1 MKIIINRL
9 FNQKYFLFYI
19 IIAAIITRMVFS
31 FGHIFSDDAY
41 FDYLSYT
48 LYKCEFAK
56 DYIGYPHTPLRI
68 NLLALT
74 AFSFS
79 IFDTNEFA
87 TMVFPMIFSIGNI
100 LLAYFF
106 MREITRNENTA
117 LIAALLMAFFPTDIT
132 FATINFSD
140 SPSAFFIN
148 CGLFFLYKSFK
159 NDSLRYSVFSGLCFF
174 ISIQFKVN
182 IFFIG
187 LLLTILWIY
196 FSIKS
201 KSISYYIPVALSFV
215 GLNLLIEGIIYWNL
229 HGDFFYRFTQ
239 IEQNSLYNI
248 NEFFTLGSS
257 RGYMKEVD
265 YWPALFDR
273 VFIQNPKGVFLR
285 RFYLFLPL
293 ITLYQSYVFIKNK
306 NYSWLTYW
314 FLGLSILF
322 VGFTSSLNHYQPI
335 IQRLSWYMFPLFLP
349 EVILSTFFIS
359 NFKKTIKTLL
369 IILYLCG
376 SLLMTAHYSIYFNV
390 NDLNKLKSFL
400 RTHSEKNIYTDHFTK
415 YSVDLIDGYP
425 EPSRTKR
432 IFGSDFNI
440 DTLKHE
446 DWLLFRQEHINELL
460 EQKHTFPDFKML
472 QTEKFKEIFEA
483 GGFTIYEKAS
493 N

>member
-1 MKIIINRL
+1 
-9 FNQKYFLFYI
+9 
-19 IIAAIITRMVFS
+19 
-31 FGHIFSDDAY
+31 
-41 FDYLSYT
+41 
-48 LYKCEFAK
+48 
-56 DYIGYPHTPLRI
+56 
-68 NLLALT
+68 
-74 AFSFS
+74 
-79 IFDTNEFA
+79 
-87 TMVFPMIFSIGNI
+87 
-100 LLAYFF
+100 
-106 MREITRNENTA
+106 
-117 LIAALLMAFFPTDIT
+117 
-132 FATINFSD
+132 
-140 SPSAFFIN
+140 
-148 CGLFFLYKSFK
+148 
-159 NDSLRYSVFSGLCFF
+159 
-174 ISIQFKVN
+174 
-182 IFFIG
+182 
-187 LLLTILWIY
+187 
-196 FSIKS
+196 
-201 KSISYYIPVALSFV
+201 
-215 GLNLLIEGIIYWNL
+215 
-229 HGDFFYRFTQ
+229 
-239 IEQNSLYNI
+239 
-248 NEFFTLGSS
+248 
-257 RGYMKEVD
+257 MKEVD